1 MCGRSGMVGPVPE
14 CPWHHCLS
22 TAPRWWGGMRY
33 TRGPRI
39 VLGGLEIT
47 PFADLAQ
54 VCQILELLL
63 CLWDQFTG
71 DRIKRSRSVR
81 APLLRNR
88 GNTGCLPGAVAA
100 TADPFRLRLRRPR
113 GGNVE
118 ERGTSADLSGSV
130 ALRQHLAT

>member
-1 MCGRSGMVGPVPE
+1 MCGRSGMAGPVPE

-22 TAPRWWGGMRY
+22 TAPRCWGGMSY
-33 TRGPRI
+33 TQGPRI
-39 VLGGLEIT
+39 ILGGLEIT
-47 PFADLAQ
+47 PFVDSAQ

-63 CLWDQFTG
+63 CLWDRFAG

-81 APLLRNR
+81 APPLRNG
-88 GNTGCLPGAVAA
+88 GNTGCPPGAVAA
-100 TADPFRLRLRRPR
+100 AADPFRLRLRRPR